1 MGYSYVKYDS
11 FTTSEPVNKA
21 VLGLSII
28 RLFIFFVI
36 FILNLNQTIK
46 EILIAK
52 RKNKFI
58 YNARLLTYI
67 SITIYPF
74 TRLGMIGAFFY
85 DKNID
90 NGSITVAISIWGTL
104 FQYTEWVFIAGYW
117 LSLLYTFF
125 LSKDMVLVNTKKA
138 WLVSYGIFVIL
149 VFWTIIQTIFNFYY
163 VDYMNATYGP
173 GQIVI
178 VCGIGGF
185 YFINGVLLFRSMK
198 KYDQS
203 GNTQLG
209 ERYNRIVKMV
219 VILLILVVGVFLV
232 YIVQFP
238 ILGSED
244 HQTSNYAFYLVS
256 CLLEFMQLPVVM
268 YSLGGDSF
276 KPYFKFFKY
285 DETLSSKGY
294 TTSGGGGGGA
304 AGFSANKSCGEIS
317 LEVNDSS
324 MVSKNTETTMTAS
337 TFNNSSTYSLTS
349 SNITNNTSTSTFNN
363 ISSSTL
369 NSSAIN
375 LSLSTELNKY

>member
-1 MGYSYVKYDS
+1 MGYYATKHDE
-11 FTTSEPVNKA
+11 FTTSDQVNKA
-21 VLGLSII
+21 VLGLSIV

-46 EILIAK
+46 EIKIAK
-52 RKNKFI
+52 RKKKYI
-58 YNARLLTYI
+58 YNARLNTYV

-74 TRLGMIGAFFY
+74 SRLGMIGAFFY
-85 DKNID
+85 DKTID
-90 NGSITVAISIWGTL
+90 NGSITVGISIWGTL

-125 LSKDMVLVNTKKA
+125 LSRDMVLKNTKKA
-138 WLVSYGIFVIL
+138 WIVSYGIFVGL
-149 VFWTIIQTIFNFYY
+149 VIWTIIQTIFNFYN

-178 VCGIGGF
+178 VVGIGGF
-185 YFINGVLLFRSMK
+185 YFINGVLLFRSMRE
-198 KYDQS
+198 YDQS
-203 GNTQLG
+203 KNTQLG

-232 YIVQFP
+232 YIIQFP
-238 ILGSED
+238 VLGSKD
-244 HQTSNYAFYLVS
+244 YQTSNYAFYLIS

-276 KPYFKFFKY
+276 KPYFILFTN

-294 TTSGGGGGGA
+294 TTSGGGA
-304 AGFSANKSCGEIS
+304 AGYSANKSEIS
-317 LEVNDSS
+317 MEVNDSLP
-324 MVSKNTETTMTAS
+324 VSKNTETTLTGS
-337 TFNNSSTYSLTS
+337 TFNNISTNSLTS
-349 SNITNNTSTSTFNN
+349 SNITNTSAITFNN

-369 NSSAIN
+369 NSSTVN
-375 LSLSTELNKY
+375 LEVSIDLSKY

>member
-1 MGYSYVKYDS
+1 MGYYATKHDQ
-11 FTTSEPVNKA
+11 FTTSNPVNKA

-46 EILIAK
+46 EILLAK
-52 RKNKFI
+52 KKKKYI

-85 DKNID
+85 DKTID

-125 LSKDMVLVNTKKA
+125 LSRDMVLVNTKKA
-138 WLVSYGIFVIL
+138 WIVSYFIFICLVI
-149 VFWTIIQTIFNFYY
+149 WTIIQTIFNFYN

-178 VCGIGGF
+178 VVGIGGF
-185 YFINGVLLFRSMK
+185 YFINGVLLFKSMK

-203 GNTQLG
+203 ENTQLG

-219 VILLILVVGVFLV
+219 VILLILVIGVFLV
-232 YIVQFP
+232 YIIQFP
-238 ILGSED
+238 VLGSKD
-244 HQTSNYAFYLVS
+244 YQTSNYAFYLIS
-256 CLLEFMQLPVVM
+256 CLLEFIQLPVVM

-276 KPYFKFFKY
+276 KPYFKLFTN

-294 TTSGGGGGGA
+294 TTSGNGIG
-304 AGFSANKSCGEIS
+304 SSVNKSCGEIS
-317 LEVNDSS
+317 LDVNVNDSTA
-324 MVSKNTETTMTAS
+324 VSRNTETTMTSS
-337 TFNNSSTYSLTS
+337 TFNTISTNSLTS
-349 SNITNNTSTSTFNN
+349 SNITNNTSTATFNN
-363 ISSSTL
+363 ISSTTL
-369 NSSAIN
+369 NSSAVN
-375 LSLSTELNKY
+375 LSFSIDLNKY

>member
-1 MGYSYVKYDS
+1 
-11 FTTSEPVNKA
+11 
-21 VLGLSII
+21 
-28 RLFIFFVI
+28 
-36 FILNLNQTIK
+36 
-46 EILIAK
+46 
-52 RKNKFI
+52 
-58 YNARLLTYI
+58 
-67 SITIYPF
+67 
-74 TRLGMIGAFFY
+74 
-85 DKNID
+85 
-90 NGSITVAISIWGTL
+90 
-104 FQYTEWVFIAGYW
+104 
-117 LSLLYTFF
+117 
-125 LSKDMVLVNTKKA
+125 MVLVNTKKA
-138 WLVSYGIFVIL
+138 WLVSYGIFVVL
-149 VFWTIIQTIFNFYY
+149 VIWTIIQTVFNFYN
-163 VDYMNATYGP
+163 VDYMNSTYGP

-244 HQTSNYAFYLVS
+244 HQTSNYAFYLIS

-276 KPYFKFFKY
+276 KPYFVLFTN

-294 TTSGGGGGGA
+294 TTSGGGA
-304 AGFSANKSCGEIS
+304 AGSSANKSCGEIS
-317 LEVNDSS
+317 LEVNINDSS
-324 MVSKNTETTMTAS
+324 AVSRNTETTMTAS
-337 TFNNSSTYSLTS
+337 TFNNTSTYSLTS

-369 NSSAIN
+369 NSSAVN
-375 LSLSTELNKY
+375 LSVSLDLNKF